1 MAQTKIIIAA
11 AVGAVMF
18 LVTASYFLLTHER
31 GYDPRFD
38 VSVAEPA
45 FSGAH
50 PVVLFDEGHGNA
62 GLSRQAYRPFVRL
75 LRNDGY
81 EVRVSQD
88 QLTAQTLAGVS
99 VLVIA
104 QARGAGDAP
113 AFTEAEASAV
123 AEWVLLGGALLLVSD
138 PGPFAAAVAPLADR
152 FGVEMHG
159 AETRDQAH
167 ADPAIRATDIV
178 FSGALLGEHPILAG
192 RTPRERVARVGVF
205 SGVSLRGPA
214 DSRPLLRLADSA
226 QDRPLGASAADAQ
239 TSAAGRAQ
247 GVAVGFAR
255 GRVVVL
261 GDADMLR
268 AYFDNAGEPIGM
280 NRPGLDNRQFALNI
294 LHWLSRLI

>member
-1 MAQTKIIIAA
+1 MARTKIIIAA
-11 AVGAVMF
+11 AAGAVMF
-18 LVTASYFLLTHER
+18 LLTASYFLLTHER

-45 FSGAH
+45 FRGAH
-50 PVVLFDEGHGNA
+50 PVVLFDEAHGNA

-81 EVRVSQD
+81 EVRISQD

-104 QARGAGDAP
+104 RARGANVAGDAP

-138 PGPFAAAVAPLADR
+138 AGPFAAAVAPLAER
-152 FGVEMHG
+152 FGVEMNG
-159 AETRDQAH
+159 AETRGQAH

-178 FSGALLGEHPILAG
+178 LSGPLLGEHPILRG
-192 RTPRERVARVGVF
+192 RNPRELVARVGVF
-205 SGVSLRGPA
+205 SAASLRGPA

-226 QDRPLGASAADAQ
+226 Q
-239 TSAAGRAQ
+239 TSAGRAQ

-268 AYFDNAGEPIGM
+268 AYFDDAGEPIGM